1 MDDVIL
7 MNLYYS
13 KTKPLQS
20 IIIPDNEKTNIKLDK
35 WYKESSFWVFSPDLL
50 PVSSSRFKILK
61 VTVQPDSKIVKNVDV
76 IYNPLVEIKNDEMF
90 LITYNKAVFNAKKLY
105 FVFQQNGSV
114 LPTFEKPET
123 IKDIKLV
130 SYVFLKDDLKN
141 PNQYTCL
148 NNMCIPSEIVND
160 KFIENVY
167 TDPIFSPN
175 DNNLTFRECNMFCGG
190 IKPQLYNILEQV
202 DVEDN
207 IHNNNNINVIILLL
221 LSVLSITLIII
232 YGKIF
237 INKKR

>member
-20 IIIPDNEKTNIKLDK
+20 IILPDSEKDNINIDK
-35 WYKESSFWVFSPDLL
+35 WYIVNSFWVFSPDIL
-50 PVSSSRFKILK
+50 PISSSRLKLLKI
-61 VTVQPDSKIVKNVDV
+61 TVQSDSKIIKNVDV
-76 IYNPLVEIKNDEMF
+76 IYNPVVSPKKDEMF
-90 LITYNKAVFNAKKLY
+90 FVTYNKAIFNAKKLY
-105 FVFQQNGSV
+105 FVFQQNGSI

-160 KFIENVY
+160 KFIENIY
-167 TDPIFSPN
+167 TDPVFSPN

-190 IKPQLYNILEQV
+190 IKPQLYNILDQV
-202 DVEDN
+202 EEEDK
-207 IHNNNNINVIILLL
+207 IHSNNNINVIILLL
-221 LSVLSITLIII
+221 LSVLSITLIVI
-232 YGKIF
+232 YGKVR
-237 INKKR
+237 INKKQ